1 MDASWAP
8 ELELP
13 DPEGPVVTRH
23 RSNHGLRRAL
33 PFIGMMLG
41 SAIVVL
47 SYSMA
52 DFAVPGQKEHFAVF
66 WVGTFLFLVPAGWRL
81 LSHRTAA
88 IDRYVLI
95 LGVGMFTYVP
105 KFLAYPYRPA
115 YFDEVGHWIQVERL
129 TDDGLLFVK
138 NNQIVVISDYP
149 AMHMFAAGVR
159 HLTGIP
165 TIVIAIIMLVVLHA
179 VALVGIYVL
188 AKTITGSEH
197 AGSTAAFFYS
207 IGPGFWFFS
216 SQFSYESYG
225 IVVLIW
231 GTAAMAKMLTS
242 DPVGWTR
249 TSWMLIVVFIEAVLV
264 ATHHLTSYMF
274 VIVIGAYAGAALVFR
289 LLRRDTT
296 LTMGESFFVLGVAI
310 AMTAGWLIEQA
321 PGTQAYVAPF
331 ISGGAGD
338 VVAIFGGGAGLE
350 EPEGLLAEDLE
361 LEEARELFAGSTLPM
376 YEIIMGF
383 VSILILP
390 LLALFSGIVQLKK
403 ALLDRAIIFAMTLF
417 AAAYF
422 VVYPLML
429 SVEGAEIARRSWS
442 FTSIGLAVMIGSGFQ
457 VISHIKEWWKRAPL
471 MGVTIVMFMGVLM
484 GNLATGINEVYRFP
498 GVYVYG
504 SDTRSTTL
512 EIQDAAR
519 WFQDTQGPN
528 QRLIGDRTIQMWFN
542 SLGKGILG
550 VPDGGNRLWDF
561 VLAENEPDAQVLHAA
576 RSVGL
581 RWVII
586 DERQAQYKPFI
597 GFYLDQNEPLATERV
612 EPLPESSVSKY
623 DDIDWVIR
631 VYSSERISIYRLDLS
646 AVEIQEVLAT
656 VDADNARRSDA
667 AKAGLVEE
675 AG

>member
-1 MDASWAP
+1 
-8 ELELP
+8 
-13 DPEGPVVTRH
+13 
-23 RSNHGLRRAL
+23 
-33 PFIGMMLG
+33 MLC
-41 SAIVVL
+41 
-47 SYSMA
+47 
-52 DFAVPGQKEHFAVF
+52 
-66 WVGTFLFLVPAGWRL
+66 
-81 LSHRTAA
+81 
-88 IDRYVLI
+88 
-95 LGVGMFTYVP
+95 
-105 KFLAYPYRPA
+105 
-115 YFDEVGHWIQVERL
+115 
-129 TDDGLLFVK
+129 
-138 NNQIVVISDYP
+138 
-149 AMHMFAAGVR
+149 
-159 HLTGIP
+159 
-165 TIVIAIIMLVVLHA
+165 
-179 VALVGIYVL
+179 
-188 AKTITGSEH
+188 
-197 AGSTAAFFYS
+197 
-207 IGPGFWFFS
+207 
-216 SQFSYESYG
+216 
-225 IVVLIW
+225 
-231 GTAAMAKMLTS
+231 
-242 DPVGWTR
+242 
-249 TSWMLIVVFIEAVLV
+249 
-264 ATHHLTSYMF
+264 
-274 VIVIGAYAGAALVFR
+274 
-289 LLRRDTT
+289 
-296 LTMGESFFVLGVAI
+296 
-310 AMTAGWLIEQA
+310 
-321 PGTQAYVAPF
+321 
-331 ISGGAGD
+331 
-338 VVAIFGGGAGLE
+338 
-350 EPEGLLAEDLE
+350 LLAEDLE
-361 LEEARELFAGSTLPM
+361 VEEARELFAGSTLPL

-390 LLALFSGIVQLKK
+390 MLALFSGIVQLKR

-457 VISHIKEWWKRAPL
+457 VLSHIQQWWKRAPL
-471 MGVTIVMFMGVLM
+471 MGLTIVLWMCVLM

-612 EPLPESSVSKY
+612 EPLPESSVTKY

-631 VYSSERISIYRLDLS
+631 VYASERISIYRLDLS
-646 AVEIQEVLAT
+646 SVEIREVLEG
-656 VDADNARRSDA
+656 VDVDNARRSDA